1 MERPN
6 LEESSAM
13 KYSTKQLFTKN
24 AQGTKNAQAG
34 FTLVELMITL
44 VIAGIIMT
52 QAVPSFGDMIARN
65 RLVTQTND
73 LVADINLA
81 RSEAITRG
89 ARVILC
95 RSAAPGATTPS
106 CGGTTKT
113 WTTGWLLYAES
124 DGTAGFLASGGDT
137 LIRIGHPAH
146 SVVTVMSDSAGDV
159 SLTYNADGTAS
170 STAVFAICDTNDG
183 TTTGR
188 QININGVGRP
198 RLTSGSIGS
207 CTP

>member
-1 MERPN
+1 
-6 LEESSAM
+6 M
-13 KYSTKQLFTKN
+13 KYSTKQLCTINSTKN

-34 FTLVELMITL
+34 FTLVELMMTL
-44 VIAGIIMT
+44 VIAGIIAT
-52 QAVPSFGDMIARN
+52 QAVPSFGKMIARN

-73 LVADINLA
+73 LVADIHLA
-81 RSEAITRG
+81 RSEAVTRG

-95 RSAAPGATTPS
+95 RSADPRATTPS
-106 CGGTTKT
+106 CSGTTQT

-137 LIRIGHPAH
+137 LIRIGQPAH
-146 SVVTVMSDSAGDV
+146 SSITIKTNATSNNN
-159 SLTYNADGTAS
+159 LEYNADGTTNEGGN
-170 STAVFAICDTNDG
+170 TAVFAICDTDGG

-198 RLTSGSIGS
+198 RLTSGSISS